1 MGDRS
6 AQKAERLRSA
16 LDRLGMPIIICEEDQ
31 RLQPLNGRG
40 AALFEAENLRGDLL
54 AARPSHPLS
63 RLIEEI
69 LQTDARQAIRRRLT
83 FPSGKQFIVESS
95 GRSEKGLER
104 WLVLLLEPVGEVAI
118 DEQAVLAQWPLT
130 ERERD
135 VAKLMLRGL
144 SNESIAREIEI
155 SPDTVKTHVHS
166 ILEKSGMESRA
177 KFLAAALRSR
187 WGDRL

>member
-1 MGDRS
+1 MGDSS
-6 AQKAERLRSA
+6 AQRAERLRSA

-31 RLQPLNGRG
+31 RLQPLNTRG
-40 AALFEAENLRGDLL
+40 TALFETENLRGDLL
-54 AARPSHPLS
+54 SARPSHPLS
-63 RLIEEI
+63 RLIVEI
-69 LQTDARQAIRRRLT
+69 LQADARQAIRRRLT
-83 FPSGKQFIVESS
+83 FPSGRQFIVESS
-95 GRSEKGLER
+95 GRSEKGSER

-130 ERERD
+130 EREQD

-155 SPDTVKTHVHS
+155 SPDTVKTHVRS
-166 ILEKSGMESRA
+166 ILEKSGTESRA

-187 WGDRL
+187 